1 MNMRNQ
7 LLLTLTGQDRIGL
20 VEKIT
25 SIILAHKGNVDAS
38 KMAHLGGEFAMLTL
52 ISVQDDQR
60 NTLISALEKLRDDG
74 FMVSTHQTQTDSE
87 NKYKGWLPYR
97 IEVNGADHEGIIH
110 HITRHLAGSGINI
123 ETLDTSMVQ
132 APMSGTPL
140 FTMNAI
146 IVAPPQMTFSV
157 WKEKLDEV
165 CDEMN
170 VNCEV
175 TPYRG

>member
-1 MNMRNQ
+1 MQSQ
-7 LLLTLTGQDRIGL
+7 LILSLTGQDQIGI

-25 SIILAHKGNVDAS
+25 LIILKNKGNVDAS
-38 KMAHLGGEFAMLTL
+38 KMAHLGGEFAMIML
-52 ISVQDDQR
+52 ISISDDQR
-60 NTLISALEKLRDDG
+60 NALISALEKMRNDG
-74 FMVSTHQTQTDSE
+74 FMVSIHQTQTDSE
-87 NKYKGWLPYR
+87 NKYRGWLPYR

-123 ETLDTSMVQ
+123 ETLDTTMVQ

-146 IVAPPQMTFSV
+146 IVAPPQMTYSV
-157 WKEKLDEV
+157 WKEKLDSV